1 MVWEVKCANCKK
13 FLEGPGAELISPP
26 AVNESVSVNKYN
38 LCHNCY
44 QIVTDWLRGKGVL
57 T

>member
-1 MVWEVKCANCKK
+1 MVWEIKCANCKK

-38 LCHNCY
+38 LCHTCY